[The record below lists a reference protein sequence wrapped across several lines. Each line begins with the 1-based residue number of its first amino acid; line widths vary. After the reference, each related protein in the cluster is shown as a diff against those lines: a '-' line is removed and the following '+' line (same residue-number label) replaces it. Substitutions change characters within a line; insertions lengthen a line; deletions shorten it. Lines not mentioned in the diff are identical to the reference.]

1 MPSLPA
7 IAPFLGDTSRLISY
21 RKFSEASAV
30 GFLSAI
36 LFVVF
41 SEPLK
46 TYVDFGEK
54 WMSLSG
60 LPYQM
65 NTAMLGFIV
74 GFGFVKIFLLMRIQ
88 LFKMLLNYQ
97 GWMTNPKSMATK
109 VNITHPPPLL
119 SDTYNTKYQFL
130 GLLWCSLSYMHIMIS
145 ILFKLNFLINDS
157 LNLLCL
163 SLFIIKIDSRM
174 KICNIITDVGLNAKR
189 SERKWSVPNI
199 FLPTNVA

>member
-21 RKFSEASAV
+21 RNFSEASAV

-109 VNITHPPPLL
+109 VNITPPPLACL
-119 SDTYNTKYQFL
+119 CGSFLNLIEYRYLMNSESIMHTYIKYQFL
-130 GLLWCSLSYMHIMIS
+130 GLL
-145 ILFKLNFLINDS
+145 
-157 LNLLCL
+157 
-163 SLFIIKIDSRM
+163 
-174 KICNIITDVGLNAKR
+174 
-189 SERKWSVPNI
+189 
-199 FLPTNVA
+199 

>member
-21 RKFSEASAV
+21 RNFSEASAV

-109 VNITHPPPLL
+109 VNITPPPLHAYADHFKFNWIFDE
-119 SDTYNTKYQFL
+119 SIMHTYIEYQFL
-130 GLLWCSLSYMHIMIS
+130 GLLWRTLSYMG
-145 ILFKLNFLINDS
+145 
-157 LNLLCL
+157 C
-163 SLFIIKIDSRM
+163 
-174 KICNIITDVGLNAKR
+174 TY
-189 SERKWSVPNI
+189 WSQTTIAQSHSSSNGT
-199 FLPTNVA
+199 F

>member
-21 RKFSEASAV
+21 RNFSEASAV

-109 VNITHPPPLL
+109 VNITPPPACLCG
-119 SDTYNTKYQFL
+119 SF
-130 GLLWCSLSYMHIMIS
+130 
-145 ILFKLNFLINDS
+145 
-157 LNLLCL
+157 LNLIEYL
-163 SLFIIKIDSRM
+163 M
-174 KICNIITDVGLNAKR
+174 KA
-189 SERKWSVPNI
+189 
-199 FLPTNVA
+199 